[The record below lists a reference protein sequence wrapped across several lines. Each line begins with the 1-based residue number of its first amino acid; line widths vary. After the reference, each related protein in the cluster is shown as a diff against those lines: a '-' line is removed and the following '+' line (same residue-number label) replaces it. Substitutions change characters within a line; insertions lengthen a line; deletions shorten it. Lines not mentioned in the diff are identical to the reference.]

1 MCTFQAATT
10 HFNIEKTISSMLCN
24 RILVSPSSLQRGPLQ
39 QPGGSGFDFG
49 FAAAGAPMA
58 AGKGQGRHRRRE
70 KTSVKNRHDIPQTGR
85 ERRAEIPDSPTR
97 AGETC
102 HRLED
107 YLDDLLDASFDGIVI
122 SDAEGNVLKA
132 NRAYQKLSNIARE
145 EIVGHNLGDMVRDK
159 VLRGAVVFE
168 VTRTRVPTTRIHAY
182 DRTGK
187 VAMVTGSPVFDD
199 QGTLIYVVANFRDVT
214 QLRKLSKNL
223 GRSSDPFAYSETE
236 SFYLKPDLAELPDYG
251 ILVRNAKMKACLH
264 QALRVARFDTP
275 VLILGESGVGKTK
288 LAQIIHQA
296 SQRSRK
302 PFISINCGSIP
313 ENLLESELFGYEKGA
328 FTGANVQGKVGQ
340 FELAAG
346 GTLVLEEIG
355 DLSFPLQVKLLQ
367 AIDEKRIPKIGG
379 KNSLQVD
386 VRLIAVTNRDLKRMV
401 TEGQFRNDLYFRLN
415 VVPITVPA
423 LRERSDEIPLLVR
436 YFFLQIQWSA
446 RHDKISR
453 RQSAT
458 GSVPIRIS
466 WERPGTEKPCGAPRD
481 HGCGRQ
487 CAGRGSRVARPVTRG
502 TSAHPAWMKSNHWIA
517 FSRNAKNGLLPG
529 LRRRSS
535 PSNGSRSG
543 CQSA

>member
-1 MCTFQAATT
+1 M
-10 HFNIEKTISSMLCN
+10 
-24 RILVSPSSLQRGPLQ
+24 
-39 QPGGSGFDFG
+39 
-49 FAAAGAPMA
+49 
-58 AGKGQGRHRRRE
+58 
-70 KTSVKNRHDIPQTGR
+70 KNRHDIAQTSR
-85 ERRAEIPDSPTR
+85 ERRVEIPDSSTR

-132 NRAYQKLSNIARE
+132 NRAYQKLSNITRE

-168 VTRTRVPTTRIHAY
+168 VTRTRVPTTRIHTY

-264 QALRVARFDTP
+264 QALRVAPFDTP

-379 KNSLQVD
+379 KNSLKVD

-436 YFFLQIQWSA
+436 YFFSKFNGQHGTTKYPDASLLRALCQYEYPGNVRELKNLVERLVIMAAEDNVQEEDLESLACDERNLSTPGLDEKQSLDCFLQ
-446 RHDKISR
+446 
-453 RQSAT
+453 
-458 GSVPIRIS
+458 
-466 WERPGTEKPCGAPRD
+466 ECEKRL
-481 HGCGRQ
+481 
-487 CAGRGSRVARPVTRG
+487 VARVTKEEPTLKRAAERLSVSV
-502 TSAHPAWMKSNHWIA
+502 TTLWRKMEKH
-517 FSRNAKNGLLPG
+517 G
-529 LRRRSS
+529 LRD
-535 PSNGSRSG
+535 SRPKV
-543 CQSA
+543 

>member
-1 MCTFQAATT
+1 MENT
-10 HFNIEKTISSMLCN
+10 
-24 RILVSPSSLQRGPLQ
+24 
-39 QPGGSGFDFG
+39 
-49 FAAAGAPMA
+49 
-58 AGKGQGRHRRRE
+58 
-70 KTSVKNRHDIPQTGR
+70 VKNRGYKLQTGA
-85 ERRAEIPDSPTR
+85 ERGIEISGPMPQADKIGS
-97 AGETC
+97 
-102 HRLED
+102 RLED

-132 NRAYQKLSNIARE
+132 NRAYQKLSNITRE
-145 EIVGHNLGDMVRDK
+145 EIVGHNLGDMVRNK
-159 VLRGAVVFE
+159 VLQGAVVFE
-168 VTRTRVPTTRIHAY
+168 VTKTRVPTTKIHSY
-182 DRTGK
+182 ERTGK

-199 QGTLIYVVANFRDVT
+199 RGTLIYVVANFRDVT

-251 ILVRNAKMKACLH
+251 ILVRNKKMKACLR
-264 QALRVARFDTP
+264 QALQVARFDTP

-367 AIDEKRIPKIGG
+367 AIDEMKILKIGG
-379 KNSLQVD
+379 KTPLKVD
-386 VRLIAVTNRDLKRMV
+386 VRLIAVTNRDLKKMV
-401 TEGQFRNDLYFRLN
+401 AEGHFRNDLYFRLN

-436 YFFLQIQWSA
+436 YFFSKFNGQHGTTKYPDAGLLRVLCQYEYPGNVRELKNLVERLVIMAPEDNVQEEHLDTLTCDERNLSAPDLDEKQSLDCFLQECEKRFIA
-446 RHDKISR
+446 RVTHEEPTLKQAARRLAISVTTLWR
-453 RQSAT
+453 KM
-458 GSVPIRIS
+458 
-466 WERPGTEKPCGAPRD
+466 EK
-481 HGCGRQ
+481 HGL
-487 CAGRGSRVARPVTRG
+487 RVARFG
-502 TSAHPAWMKSNHWIA
+502 
-517 FSRNAKNGLLPG
+517 
-529 LRRRSS
+529 
-535 PSNGSRSG
+535 
-543 CQSA
+543 